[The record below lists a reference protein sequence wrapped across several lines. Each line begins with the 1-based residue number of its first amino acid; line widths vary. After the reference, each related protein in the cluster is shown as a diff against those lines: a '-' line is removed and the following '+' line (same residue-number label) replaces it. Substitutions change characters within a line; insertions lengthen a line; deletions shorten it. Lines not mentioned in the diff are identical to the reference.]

1 MEKFYTWFDTNRRII
16 GTVVAAVGF
25 ASGILSI
32 LSIVGGHIP
41 MGVLSI
47 AVAFV
52 IVSDVRKM

>member
-32 LSIVGGHIP
+32 VGGHIP